1 MSCNHIITSG
11 NTYDQNTA
19 SGWRINS
26 RKRARNSWVTVLSQ
40 HKRIAACRLQHPFA
54 DFDRRGFTRTIR
66 TQHPKAR
73 ALLHLQIN
81 PPHRLHRRLPRP
93 RVRQLT
99 TFNRIGH
106 AVPISSL
113 AVARCF
119 RPRIGQNSVR
129 CAIPQLFSHLPIS
142 AVHRFYFCDFR
153 DSAMRRRSG
162 SISMTVTL
170 TMSPT
175 PTISDGSRTKR
186 SASCEM

>member
-93 RVRQLT
+93 SLRQLT
-99 TFNRIGH
+99 TFDCIGH
-106 AVPISSL
+106 ALPIYSNRSSQMIPVVGSL
-113 AVARCF
+113 CSRIRENPVRRTILQPPARANAYL
-119 RPRIGQNSVR
+119 RSPVGR
-129 CAIPQLFSHLPIS
+129 PQLIRVML
-142 AVHRFYFCDFR
+142 
-153 DSAMRRRSG
+153 
-162 SISMTVTL
+162 
-170 TMSPT
+170 
-175 PTISDGSRTKR
+175 
-186 SASCEM
+186 